1 MNCRASRLGIVSVH
15 GRPSARKKKAL
26 EAEMRSSVIVLLF
39 LFSMLFL
46 GAQAAQMDPPKPVEE
61 ATTAPAQHASAGLLL
76 PAGYTAELAD

>member
-1 MNCRASRLGIVSVH
+1 
-15 GRPSARKKKAL
+15 
-26 EAEMRSSVIVLLF
+26 MRSSVIVLLF

-61 ATTAPAQHASAGLLL
+61 ATSAPAQHASAGLLL